1 MSSSPTCSARTDA
14 DHEQVQELSA
24 AGAQLVEMLPR
35 EDAEEYLPEGIDIPL
50 KELNR
55 DTARQLERPP
65 RVIVS

>member
-1 MSSSPTCSARTDA
+1 
-14 DHEQVQELSA
+14 VQELSA

-35 EDAEEYLPEGIDIPL
+35 EDAEEYLPEAIDIPL